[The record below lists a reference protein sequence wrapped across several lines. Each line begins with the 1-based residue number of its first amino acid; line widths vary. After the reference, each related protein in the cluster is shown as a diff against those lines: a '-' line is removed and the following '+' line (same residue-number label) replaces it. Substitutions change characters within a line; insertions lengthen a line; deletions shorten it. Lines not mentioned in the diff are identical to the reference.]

1 MPHFTVAAQGSLNY
15 VMMSHMAEVLNYVPL
30 VLMLANYCFAIF
42 AVYAIWQLIQALK
55 RISRSF
61 DDIAKT
67 LRARES

>member
-1 MPHFTVAAQGSLNY
+1 
-15 VMMSHMAEVLNYVPL
+15 MMSHMAEVLNYVPL